1 MRPARLS
8 VAAGAALLAF
18 LLPACAPADDDTS
31 TGSAATQSAAAGAT
45 CDPASLPGTKTPGT
59 LTIGTDKPAYTPWF
73 VDDDPTNGKGFE
85 SAVAYAVAGKLGFQK
100 DKVKWVTASFNSVI
114 QPGAKPFDFD
124 INQFSITDERKQ
136 AVDFSSGYYDV
147 SQAVVTVKGSKAAT
161 ATSIADLRDVKLGA
175 QVGTTSYQTI
185 TQVIKP
191 SSSPSVFDDNDKAK
205 LALANGQIDALVVD
219 LPTALYLAAAEIK
232 NGVVVGQLPTTTG
245 RAEQFGLVL
254 EKNSTLTTCVSGA
267 VDALRS
273 DGTLDTLQTQ
283 WLTGDAGAPVLK

>member
-8 VAAGAALLAF
+8 AAAGAALLAF
-18 LLPACAPADDDTS
+18 LLPACAPADDDSSSSPGS
-31 TGSAATQSAAAGAT
+31 TTAASGAAAT
-45 CDPASLPGTKTPGT
+45 CDRPLPGTRTPGT
-59 LTIGTDKPAYTPWF
+59 LTVGTDKPAYTPWF
-73 VDDDPTNGKGFE
+73 VDDDPSNGKGFE
-85 SAVAYAVAGKLGFQK
+85 SAVAYAVADRLGFPK
-100 DKVKWVTASFNSVI
+100 DKVTWVTASFNSVI

-147 SQAVVTVKGSKAAT
+147 SQAVVTTKGTKAAS
-161 ATSIADLRDVKLGA
+161 AKSIADLRGVKLGA

-245 RAEQFGLVL
+245 QAEQFGLVL
-254 EKNSTLTTCVSGA
+254 EKNSTLTSCVSAA
-267 VDALRS
+267 VTSLKS
-273 DGTLDTLQTQ
+273 DGTLDKLETE